1 MPPDVVDDNDN
12 ISHALNSKASETNDT
27 TYISQFRSVDFC
39 WLTYGLPV
47 ALLGV
52 YYKAVVCVDRSN
64 PLEQEP
70 EQTTSSTE
78 QGIHYIFCF
87 VLFVFAFVVN
97 LL

>member
-1 MPPDVVDDNDN
+1 MAYQL
-12 ISHALNSKASETNDT
+12 HYL
-27 TYISQFRSVDFC
+27 
-39 WLTYGLPV
+39 
-47 ALLGV
+47 V
-52 YYKAVVCVDRSN
+52 YTKAVVCVDRSN

-78 QGIHYIFCF
+78 QGIHYLFCF